1 MSSLLGLSQ
10 IPAVDRR
17 PSRWAFAQF
26 VCIMAANFV
35 LRAVREEM
43 GVAGGVDNLPWLF
56 TATFSGTLLLVP
68 LHGWAASRW
77 GRRTLARTIFFGLA
91 ASLLAIML
99 LHRSASASTDVVIA
113 RVVFVWASVINMFA
127 VASFWAAVVDIWRGA
142 SAPRIYAFVAAGGT
156 VGALLGPSCALLL
169 APHVGA
175 TGLLGASAM
184 FWALAGACAGGLE
197 RSLRDHPDVPN
208 AAAPIGGSMF
218 SGLRAIVHDPALR
231 GLAIY
236 VVAFTATSTAL
247 YLLQGRIV
255 VSAIED
261 SAQRTALFAKLDLA
275 VNVLALTL
283 QLGVSGRLLA
293 TARLSATL
301 GLLPLVTLVVLI
313 ALAVVPILPVLL
325 VAQCV
330 RRACEHAVAKP
341 ARELLYGGQSRSGKY
356 QGQNAV
362 DTVIYRG
369 GDAASAWLVQG
380 AVMVVGTSGVA
391 VLAAIGATGWLWF
404 ARHLAD
410 TRETPPDGTRRS
422 PESAPK
428 G

>member
-1 MSSLLGLSQ
+1 MSPLSGPSQ
-10 IPAVDRR
+10 LPAIDR
-17 PSRWAFAQF
+17 PPARWAFAQF

-56 TATFSGTLLLVP
+56 TATFTGTLLLVP

-77 GRRTLARTIFFGLA
+77 GRRTLARVVFFGLA
-91 ASLLAIML
+91 TSLVVLMLAHRGASLG
-99 LHRSASASTDVVIA
+99 TDVVLA
-113 RVVFVWASVINMFA
+113 RAVFVWASVINMFA

-142 SAPRIYAFVAAGGT
+142 SAPRVYAFVAAGGT
-156 VGALLGPSCALLL
+156 IGALLGPSCALVL
-169 APHVGA
+169 APQLGA
-175 TGLLGASAM
+175 TGLLGVAAT

-197 RSLRDHPDVPN
+197 RCLRDRPDVPN
-208 AAAPIGGSMF
+208 AAAAIGGSMF
-218 SGLRAIVHDPALR
+218 SGLRAIVREPALR

-236 VVAFTATSTAL
+236 VLAFTATSTAI

-313 ALAVVPILPVLL
+313 ALAVTPILPVLV

-341 ARELLYGGQSRSGKY
+341 ARELLYGGQSREGKY

-369 GDAASAWLVQG
+369 GDAASAWLVQA
-380 AVMVVGTSGVA
+380 AVVLVGTSGVA
-391 VLAAIGATGWLWF
+391 VIAALGAGAWLRF

-410 TRETPPDGTRRS
+410 TRARPAEAAPEA
-422 PESAPK
+422 PESAPR